1 MATGD
6 VYYDDEVSVSIL
18 EDREIAILGYGNQG
32 QMQANNMR
40 DSGIDVIV
48 GNPSDPNREQA
59 KEDGFDAYDISE
71 AAERGDVIFLLLPDE
86 VAPEVFEADVKPYM
100 DDGDLLNVA
109 SGYNLSYDLL
119 QAPPNTDVTMVAPRM
134 VGAIARRL
142 YEDGNGFPSLFAV
155 HQDATGEAEELAL
168 AIAKAIGSTRAGAI
182 EGTADVETKTDL
194 LMEQAVFPIWIS
206 TMLSLHEIL
215 TEQEGIP
222 GEIVVT
228 ELYLSREIAGVFED
242 MASDGLLGQL
252 PQHSRTSQY
261 GHLSRLDEFDP
272 SGIKTFIE
280 EQLANIDN
288 AGFAREWS
296 AEQDLDLPG
305 LKRLYDKYEDSEFI
319 RDERRAMEQLGLGEA
334 EESG

>member
-59 KEDGFDAYDISE
+59 KEDGFDAYGISE